1 MTEKVLILDIDKCT
15 GCRICELACS
25 FKKECKFNP
34 RLSRV
39 HISRLDTG
47 VNVPILCQHCEKP
60 VCVAVCPTGAIKKDP
75 VSGIVRINLEI
86 CNQCN
91 RCIESC
97 PVGAIQKHP
106 LKNCLMKCDLC
117 GGTPEC
123 VKECPANVLQLVV
136 KNQTQIDRRKNILKR
151 LAKFKKFQS

>member
-25 FKKECKFNP
+25 FKKEGKFNP

-39 HISRLDTG
+39 HILRLDSG
-47 VNVPILCQHCEKP
+47 VNVPILCQHCETP
-60 VCVAVCPTGAIKKDP
+60 VCIAVCPTGAIEKDP

-97 PVGAIQKHP
+97 PVGAIQKNP

-117 GGTPEC
+117 GGMPEC

-136 KNQTQIDRRKNILKR
+136 KNQTQIDRRKIILKR
-151 LAKFKKFQS
+151 LAKLKKF